1 MVEHGQGPRSGARD
15 NGLRCAGYLAI
26 GDLDPRVADAL
37 LETLRSEGI
46 AAYVAP
52 TPGARGGYLEVT
64 LPARMTDRLYADSER
79 AERAG
84 ELLAAAPRAEAAESA
99 DYADYAEADDPDA
112 PDGESMVD
120 AGTQPADSEIDF
132 ESAWQQLLGTLQSDP
147 TAPAPQ
153 WPATESGSNTAQV
166 PVGLPINMAVGGD
179 PALEEH
185 FVPPPPPPL
194 PRLRRVT
201 VMSLLS
207 ILAGLVILATN
218 FDGGDLVWLA
228 VLAILGGGG
237 ALIYHVKEGPPTD
250 SGWDDGAVV

>member
-1 MVEHGQGPRSGARD
+1 MVDSEPGSQSGPRD
-15 NGLRCAGYLAI
+15 NGLRCANYVGV
-26 GDLDPRVADAL
+26 GDLDPRVADDL
-37 LETLRSEGI
+37 LEALRKEGI

-52 TPGARGGYLEVT
+52 TPGARGGYLEQQI
-64 LPARMTDRLYADSER
+64 PARLTDRLYADAAH

-84 ELLAAAPRAEAAESA
+84 ELLAAAPQAAA
-99 DYADYAEADDPDA
+99 DEEP
-112 PDGESMVD
+112 
-120 AGTQPADSEIDF
+120 QIDF
-132 ESAWQQLLGTLQSDP
+132 ESAWQQLLGSLQSSS
-147 TAPAPQ
+147 TAPSPS
-153 WPATESGSNTAQV
+153 WPATEGVETVTQI
-166 PVGLPINMAVGGD
+166 PIEAAMRQPTGGD

-201 VMSLLS
+201 VISLLS
-207 ILAGLVILATN
+207 ILAGLVVLVTN

-228 VLAILGGGG
+228 ILAILAGGG